1 MYGCES
7 WTIKKDECQ
16 RIYVFESCWRRLRVP
31 WTARISNQSIPKEI
45 NHEYS
50 LEGLMLKLKLLSFG
64 HLMQRS
70 NSLEKTPMLGR
81 NEGRRRRGGEKAG
94 WYHWLNGRKWAN
106 SRRWWRTQDRCAA
119 VYGVTRSQLELCNWT
134 TTMDFLELGSCKNL
148 KLIIG
153 SVLIKRSE
161 SILQSSFQ
169 FKWQVTKAEDIAK
182 HTLNRKNSI
191 N

>member
-1 MYGCES
+1 MSFWGDYNIDSKPDKNSIKKRKLQIFKAMFFPVVLYGCES

-31 WTARISNQSIPKEI
+31 LTARISNQSIPKEI

-50 LEGLMLKLKLLSFG
+50 LEGLMLKLKLLCFG

-94 WYHWLNGRKWAN
+94 WYHWLNGRKFEQTPGDGEGH
-106 SRRWWRTQDRCAA
+106 RT
-119 VYGVTRSQLELCNWT
+119 GV
-134 TTMDFLELGSCKNL
+134 
-148 KLIIG
+148 
-153 SVLIKRSE
+153 
-161 SILQSSFQ
+161 LQSMGSQGVSCDFATEQ
-169 FKWQVTKAEDIAK
+169 QQWIF
-182 HTLNRKNSI
+182 
-191 N
+191 